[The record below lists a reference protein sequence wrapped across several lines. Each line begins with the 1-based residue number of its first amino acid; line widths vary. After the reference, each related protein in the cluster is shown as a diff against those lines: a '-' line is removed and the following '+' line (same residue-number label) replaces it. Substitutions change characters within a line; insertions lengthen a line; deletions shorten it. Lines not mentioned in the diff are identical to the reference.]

1 MRRTDTAIGA
11 VAARAAVLAAVV
23 GLAAGCSGSSSAGSA
38 SPPATTPAS
47 TASTG
52 TTSASPASTNSAAA
66 SASVAAAAF
75 ADIVEPWDPGHPARS
90 QTAPADCGAQ
100 LSTMAIEQC
109 YEAKTESAD
118 ARIDAVQQGRYDAAS
133 PSARVA
139 ISAQDRSWLA
149 ARGPVCQVAFT
160 TGGTIDGINV
170 SACLLDESTA
180 RLDAVDGIAAPEAAL
195 KSTDNT
201 DPGALSWYTT
211 AEGSRIAMID
221 TQGDTTGGVIISW
234 VVIGG
239 ANGFVVNPAQF
250 TYVDRSFTDPGKVQ
264 APDPSG
270 HRVPAGAEYQF
281 GIDYSHLS
289 ADPYHRKSTGG
300 WVYAPGTPVAVWR

>member
-38 SPPATTPAS
+38 SPPATAPAS
-47 TASTG
+47 TVSTG

-100 LSTMAIEQC
+100 PSTMAIEQC

-118 ARIDAVQQGRYDAAS
+118 ARIDAVQQGRYDAAA

-139 ISAQDRSWLA
+139 ILAQDRSWLA

-180 RLDAVDGIAAPEAAL
+180 RLDAVNGIAAPEAAL

-211 AEGSRIAMID
+211 PEGSRIAELD
-221 TQGDTTGGVIISW
+221 TQGDQSGGAIIAW
-234 VVIGG
+234 IVIGG
-239 ANGFVVNPAQF
+239 ADGFVVNPGQF
-250 TYVDRSFTDPGKVQ
+250 YFSDGSFTDHGVVQ
-264 APDPSG
+264 PPAPAG
-270 HRVPAGAEYQF
+270 HRVGTGQQYQF
-281 GIDYSHLS
+281 EIDYTHLS
-289 ADPYHRKSTGG
+289 AAPTGNSAEG
-300 WVYAPGTPVAVWR
+300 FVYAPGTPVAIWR

>member
-1 MRRTDTAIGA
+1 MRRTETAIGA

-23 GLAAGCSGSSSAGSA
+23 GLAAGCSGSSSAGGA

-47 TASTG
+47 AASTG
-52 TTSASPASTNSAAA
+52 TTAASPASASSASA

-100 LSTMAIEQC
+100 PSTMAIEQC
-109 YEAKTESAD
+109 DEAKTESAD
-118 ARIDAVQQGRYDAAS
+118 ARIDSVQQGRYNAAS

-139 ISAQDRSWLA
+139 ILAQDRAWLA
-149 ARGPVCQVAFT
+149 ARGPVCEVAFQ

-211 AEGSRIAMID
+211 PEGSRIAELD
-221 TQGDTTGGVIISW
+221 TQGDQSGGAIIAW
-234 VVIGG
+234 IVIGG
-239 ANGFVVNPAQF
+239 ADGFVVNPSQF
-250 TYVDRSFTDPGKVQ
+250 YFSDGSFTDHGVVQ
-264 APDPSG
+264 PPDPAG
-270 HRVPAGAEYQF
+270 HRVGTGQQYQF
-281 GIDYSHLS
+281 EIDYTHLS
-289 ADPYHRKSTGG
+289 AAPTGNSAEG
-300 WVYAPGTPVAVWR
+300 FVYAPGTPVAIWR